1 MKLSQ
6 LPQTSARSFKSFA
19 KSNNIEDLYEDD
31 SFQNIQWNERALFK
45 AMPKSANK
53 VRKMKSQ

>member
-31 SFQNIQWNERALFK
+31 SF
-45 AMPKSANK
+45 
-53 VRKMKSQ
+53 